1 MNNEAIIKMKQGEL
15 IIQLNSSDISSLMGL
30 WNIVDNRANSDD
42 FDGGIFSGKFD
53 NNLTQLGYVRLCIE
67 RKNSLINMII
77 VNKDHLDSTIN
88 QSIIT
93 EEHVL
98 KCSKDFR
105 EGECEYIEAFET
117 ISDSIIASL
126 GLDVLTT
133 GMYCD
138 GLDYVL
144 SKIDE
149 RILYEKKDFKNSE
162 N

>member
-15 IIQLNSSDISSLMGL
+15 IIQLDSSDISSLMEL
-30 WNIVDNRANSDD
+30 WNIADNRANSDD

-53 NNLTQLGYVRLCIE
+53 NNLTQLEYVRVCVQ
-67 RKNSLINMII
+67 RKDQLTKMII
-77 VNKDHLDSTIN
+77 VNKDHLDNTIN
-88 QSIIT
+88 QYVIN
-93 EEHVL
+93 EENVL

-105 EGECEYIEAFET
+105 EGKCEYIEAFET
-117 ISDSIIASL
+117 ISDPIIESL

-149 RILYEKKDFKNSE
+149 RILYAKKDFKNSE